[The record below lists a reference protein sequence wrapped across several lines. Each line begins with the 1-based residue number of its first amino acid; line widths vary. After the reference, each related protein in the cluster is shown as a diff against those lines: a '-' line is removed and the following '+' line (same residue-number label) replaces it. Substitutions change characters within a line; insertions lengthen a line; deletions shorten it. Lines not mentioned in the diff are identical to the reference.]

1 MDRLALRAFR
11 QKVPTSYDNVS
22 ESMFTFAFISA
33 GIQEE
38 ELLAK
43 LQALIDRALANGEN
57 YSAEDYDQFIRDAQ
71 AVIRNTCG
79 EGDLPP
85 ELQKLIQPAR
95 LKLIYQTN
103 VRQAHGLAQ
112 WRVGMDKWHLSHY
125 PAWKFVRTPGA
136 KVKRIVHQKNEN
148 AIRLKTDW
156 HFWADRM
163 NARSLGGFEVPHA
176 PFGFNSYMVLRP
188 VSKQDA
194 LRAGIS
200 PLRIARQS
208 NMNMNRS
215 RFRNLLDQDWQA
227 GHTSMALPQPVK
239 IPPTKPT
246 APPKTPSNPEPD
258 NIARAGQFLCN
269 GIYSR
274 HLIVRLH
281 RDTGYI
287 ASPSCN
293 SVAVHCR
300 HGFFDKADSMIGL
313 DLQIA
318 DGCIHNVIEKVVA
331 IHIEVQQLMRLAI
344 AVAIENALESSW
356 NLILTNSDQFLAY
369 RINLYVA
376 EVDIGIKYHLEV
388 SI

>member
-1 MDRLALRAFR
+1 MPTKYTQAEMDRLALRAFR
-11 QKVPTSYDNVS
+11 QKVPTAYDNVS
-22 ESMFTFAFISA
+22 ESMFTFAFTSA

-38 ELLAK
+38 ELLGK
-43 LQALIDRALANGEN
+43 LQALIDRALANGED
-57 YSAEDYDQFIRDAQ
+57 YSADDYDQFIRDAQ

-163 NARSLGGFEVPHA
+163 NARSLGGFEVPYA

-200 PLRIARQS
+200 PLRLARQS

-215 RFRNLLDQDWQA
+215 RFRNLLDKDWQA
-227 GHTSMALPQPVK
+227 GHTGMALPQPVK
-239 IPPTKPT
+239 EPPTKPT
-246 APPKTPSNPEPD
+246 TPPKTPSNPTTDNLPTPTTKQPHRPRIMPKPNSHLPESTLARIRGYAKRYGSKDKITIEGGKVRIHYHQNPPD
-258 NIARAGQFLCN
+258 KRGH
-269 GIYSR
+269 GKK
-274 HLIVRLH
+274 
-281 RDTGYI
+281 RD
-287 ASPSCN
+287 
-293 SVAVHCR
+293 
-300 HGFFDKADSMIGL
+300 
-313 DLQIA
+313 
-318 DGCIHNVIEKVVA
+318 
-331 IHIEVQQLMRLAI
+331 
-344 AVAIENALESSW
+344 
-356 NLILTNSDQFLAY
+356 
-369 RINLYVA
+369 
-376 EVDIGIKYHLEV
+376 
-388 SI
+388 